1 MAVTF
6 PRASGLACLTRSTTV
21 AVRGVSSGN
30 PWIRACEP
38 SSHAIVGTAATSS
51 VNPWTRRSTQTAS
64 VGASGLCHVSE
75 VAALRLSASDWQ
87 KFSMA
92 YSSSR
97 ALSHQRPLWAARR
110 TLESHV
116 TFSDFEEL
124 ASPDEN
130 LEVLDAEPMHSGQ
143 GWRTPFARTTEVE
156 PASESPT
163 LCPAIV
169 HMEVDSN
176 LDLLSTIV

>member
-6 PRASGLACLTRSTTV
+6 PRASGLACLTRRTTV

-38 SSHAIVGTAATSS
+38 SSQAIVGTAATSS

-75 VAALRLSASDWQ
+75 VAGLRLSASDWQ

-97 ALSHQRPLWAARR
+97 ALSHERPLWAARR

-124 ASPDEN
+124 ASTDEN
-130 LEVLDAEPMHSGQ
+130 LEVLDAKPVHSGQ
-143 GWRTPFARTTEVE
+143 GWRTPFARISEVE
-156 PASESPT
+156 PFGESATLSPT
-163 LCPAIV
+163 LANLG
-169 HMEVDSN
+169 VDSD
-176 LDLLSTIV
+176 LDLSSTNN